1 VKNIT
6 TGISNIQTVPAL
18 SVYPNPATDHI
29 QVKADFSGETSVELF
44 IHNSTG
50 QLIYHSRINE
60 VSGAINQ
67 SVDLPKGMAK
77 GNYILSLIGKKQKQT
92 ARFIIQ

>member
-1 VKNIT
+1 
-6 TGISNIQTVPAL
+6 
-18 SVYPNPATDHI
+18 
-29 QVKADFSGETSVELF
+29 LF

-50 QLIYHSRINE
+50 QLIFQSRIIE

-77 GNYILSLIGKKQKQT
+77 GNYILSLSGKKQKVAT
-92 ARFIIQ
+92 RFIVQ